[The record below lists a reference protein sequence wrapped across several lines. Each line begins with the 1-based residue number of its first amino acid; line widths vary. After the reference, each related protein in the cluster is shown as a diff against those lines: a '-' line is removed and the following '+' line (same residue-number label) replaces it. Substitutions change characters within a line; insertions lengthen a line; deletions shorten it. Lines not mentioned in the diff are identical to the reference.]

1 MAKFAEFKTAYLQR
15 EIPVVGTLAGD
26 LKVGQVCTFS
36 GVDGTAIAA
45 VADATP
51 ITAGQWIVAQSDMTM
66 GEGHVPV
73 ENRDYRYS
81 DIVKASATAKHVA
94 LFRIDNPED
103 IISYIV

>member
-1 MAKFAEFKTAYLQR
+1 MAKMARFKTAYLQR
-15 EIPVVGTLAGD
+15 EVPVMGTLAAD
-26 LKVGQVCTFS
+26 VKVGQVVTFS
-36 GVDGTAIAA
+36 GVNGTAIAA
-45 VADATP
+45 VANDTA

-81 DIVKASATAKHVA
+81 NVVKASTTAKHVA

-103 IISYIV
+103 IVAYTV